1 MTVLLETSR
10 VVIRRFTLDD
20 APMVNA
26 RLGSDPRQ
34 MQFTGS
40 IRTLDETR
48 ESLHRQI
55 EWTAAQG
62 PDEASRS
69 GGELRLT
76 RVVLDDRFSAIRMQ
90 VLVQSRLAT

>member
-26 RLGSDPRQ
+26 RLDSDPRQ

-40 IRTLDETR
+40 IRTVDETS

-55 EWTAAQG
+55 EWTAAHPRG
-62 PDEASRS
+62 MGKWA
-69 GGELRLT
+69 
-76 RVVLDDRFSAIRMQ
+76 VVDRRNDGIVGWIA
-90 VLVQSRLAT
+90 LVPLPN